1 MESTILVL
9 LSMACWGKGR
19 KLMTKYRTSW
29 LDIQEQMNE
38 FTLVH
43 VVRYKGKDG
52 KRYASPFK
60 TKEKADAKAKELRS
74 QGNTEISVS
83 QDTLRGN
90 IKFKSDGGPDIKG
103 MQKEES
109 DHEISMARGEL
120 EAIADKATE
129 LSAALEGMSDDGNPL
144 EAWVQSKITK
154 AKDYINSVSDYI
166 LYNPEMA
173 NEAMSDAQLKKV
185 RDSYKDLKTISPEK
199 VKTLRNFL
207 DRYST
212 DSLMQLAQANI
223 NFVST
228 MARSLMNRRKMGDPK
243 HAGSMKENFGPDFT
257 DRINKTKEKVRDL
270 QQKIRDMDPQ
280 SGNSDIAKSK
290 LDTKQLQLKDLEK
303 KAQAARLAAQKQ
315 PEKGKEDIQEKI
327 EGLVKK
333 SEKSGVPYSI
343 LKQVYNRGMAAWKG
357 GHRPGTTPQ
366 QWAFA
371 RVNSFL
377 TGGKTRTTADAD
389 LWKKASA
396 AKKK

>member
-1 MESTILVL
+1 MS
-9 LSMACWGKGR
+9 
-19 KLMTKYRTSW
+19 KYRTNWSE
-29 LDIQEQMNE
+29 LYEQVKE

-43 VVRYKGKDG
+43 VVRYRGKDG
-52 KRYASPFK
+52 RRYASPFK
-60 TKEKADAKAKELRS
+60 TKEKADAKAKELRT
-74 QGNTEISVS
+74 QGASEISVT

-90 IKFKSDGGPDIKG
+90 IKFKSDGGPDIKA
-103 MQKEES
+103 MQKEEWL
-109 DHEISMARGEL
+109 HEDGHMDVASSKRMAGV
-120 EAIADKATE
+120 IAEDARLIMEQLNKKSEDEPLPTWWTNKLAV
-129 LSAALEGMSDDGNPL
+129 SAHNLNA
-144 EAWVQSKITK
+144 AR
-154 AKDYINSVSDYI
+154 DYITDDIKEENI
-166 LYNPEMA
+166 E
-173 NEAMSDAQLKKV
+173 EAMSDAQLKKV

-228 MARSLMNRRKMGDPK
+228 MARSVMNRRKIGDPK
-243 HAGSMKENFGPDFT
+243 HAGSMKEQVAPDFT
-257 DRINKTKEKVRDL
+257 DRIAKARDKVKDL
-270 QQKIRDMDPQ
+270 QQKIRGMDPQ
-280 SGNSDIAKSK
+280 SGSAEIAKSK
-290 LDTKQLQLKDLEK
+290 LDTKQLQVKDLEK
-303 KAQAARLAAQKQ
+303 KAQAARMTAQKE
-315 PEKGKEDIQEKI
+315 PEKDKEEITEKI

-396 AKKK
+396 AKRKK